1 MKRLISQTKT
11 LGFTLIELLV
21 VIAIIGILAAIGIPL
36 YNEYTLNAKIKAT
49 KANHINLKKF
59 LEAEFTKCAMQSEP
73 ISFTYT
79 EKQLQESLGQ
89 EKTYTQSCPYFNDT
103 DIKNFATI
111 YHVNKMSNPF
121 TNDNMHNSACLGYLG
136 ETTVYDNGYDC
147 CSMKDGSQTAATIVT
162 CGAKGTKH
170 TPNSCY
176 ADDLICETIDISN

>member
-1 MKRLISQTKT
+1 MLSEKT

-59 LEAEFTKCAMQSEP
+59 LEAEFTKCSMQSTP
-73 ISFTYT
+73 ISFTYVDT
-79 EKQLQESLGQ
+79 NKATQ
-89 EKTYTQSCPYFNDT
+89 TYSQSCPNFNDT

-111 YHVNKMSNPF
+111 YHVNKMTNPF
-121 TNDNMHNSACLGYLG
+121 TNKNIHFSACGGYLG
-136 ETTVYDNGYDC
+136 AITVYDNGYDC
-147 CSMKDGSQTAATIVT
+147 CSMKDGSQTVATIIT

-176 ADDLICETIDISN
+176 ADELICETIDISN